1 MSAVISATGTCYSS
15 ALLNFEH
22 AHPNQAPRCLHACSY
37 GAAVVQGPSRHTV
50 GCCHLGVNTN
60 LDAEFAGSNLI
71 LVVGL
76 TNSCN
81 INGDNGLTKSVA
93 ALDMG
98 GGGAD

>member
-1 MSAVISATGTCYSS
+1 
-15 ALLNFEH
+15 
-22 AHPNQAPRCLHACSY
+22 
-37 GAAVVQGPSRHTV
+37 
-50 GCCHLGVNTN
+50 VNTN

-98 GGGAD
+98 GAD